1 MSFLFINRTLL
12 FNNLK
17 TRTAMKAKI
26 SVFVICV
33 EAIIYLLLYNLHDN
47 IFKEVSSI
55 LVDTKDSYSNNPY
68 EFFLTTY
75 WLYLWFWPEYWIFTS
90 LFKNP
95 CSLCRG
101 TPLHNHINTVV
112 WYNEKQKYQ
121 EYKRLN
127 NVLTTSRHHFD
138 IILR

>member
-1 MSFLFINRTLL
+1 
-12 FNNLK
+12 
-17 TRTAMKAKI
+17 MKAKI

-68 EFFLTTY
+68 DFFLTTY

-90 LFKNP
+90 LFKNS